1 MWSSRASQQAAPGR
15 SARTLDLTR
24 TTVVL
29 HPKQFEVN
37 EAWVAFKLNDAP
49 LRTDADG
56 DLNCIALM
64 DAASCCIL
72 GNMFVPVQD
81 AEPSKMAVL
90 RLLTESQA
98 HKQQLPKT
106 LFVPSEQF
114 NTSLPAEA
122 ERQGITVVRVPED
135 QLLLFIGEAR
145 KRFKEHF
152 WAGGVQ

>member
-1 MWSSRASQQAAPGR
+1 M
-15 SARTLDLTR
+15 
-24 TTVVL
+24 L
-29 HPKQFEVN
+29 HPDQFEVN

-64 DAASCCIL
+64 DAASCFIL

-81 AEPSKMAVL
+81 AEPSQVAVR
-90 RLLTESQA
+90 RLLKESKA

-106 LFVPSEQF
+106 LLVPSEQF

-135 QLLLFIGEAR
+135 QLLLFVGEAR
-145 KRFKEHF
+145 KLFKEHF
-152 WAGGVQ
+152 GAGGVQ